1 MENDLTGLGD
11 LFNRSIYRIPDY
23 QRGYAW
29 EEKEVQD
36 FWEDLEILSKNRVHY
51 GGVITLE
58 KVPEDVSQTWSQDV
72 WLFEKRNIQA
82 YYVVDGQQRLT
93 TAMILLS
100 VILKNVKENFRDKK
114 LDENMTVGEIE
125 KSYVFESNNNNLNTT
140 FLFSYEQ
147 DNDSY
152 AYYIYN
158 VLGKH
163 GIIEKGD
170 IKKSKYTDNLDF
182 AYNYFDETCKK
193 FTFEELDALYCK
205 LVYKFVFNRYVI
217 NSKLDIFVTFETM
230 NNRGKNLSQLELLK
244 NRLIYLTTLYELDSG
259 TRKDMRNKVNKC
271 WKKLYY
277 HLGVLSLEKISYNNG
292 RNVYFDRELLNVD
305 DVFLQVQTSSYPAKA
320 FSLLDLKDETKKQR
334 ETEEKSEYNYILSI
348 SDLLKKVFTAKNSI
362 DNILSLNN
370 INDYIS
376 DLSSSR
382 SVWSN
387 MKAPELSDYSVDVQ
401 EYLHKMNY
409 LLGLQNF
416 HYYHYSNEREGF
428 RYRRRVSIETVI
440 ESIIFKML
448 KSNFIEETLK
458 VLKTL
463 EKIIFLN
470 SYLPREDN
478 NQFNQRPKEEAISD
492 FATSVLK
499 FDEMYLY
506 SEKNISE
513 FNRKISKTKNELAK
527 LLSSRS
533 SDFKDKLAYYD
544 FKKISYYILIEYEI
558 YLMKKSMN
566 NYSMADIQRLYLY
579 KSDSSLEHIYPKNG
593 RNEYWKE
600 RFGNLSDK
608 EKNQYKNSLGNLI
621 VISNKK
627 NEGLGNKAYP
637 IKVDGGTVNNP
648 MGYKYGGY
656 AEQYLVNHYPEW
668 TTDTIQQRG
677 KELLT
682 FMQQNW
688 DFQILKKDKNIFLG
702 LPNK

>member
-58 KVPEDVSQTWSQDV
+58 KVPDEVCETWSQDV

-100 VILKNVKENFRDKK
+100 VILKNVKENYSDKK
-114 LDENMTVGEIE
+114 LDENMSVEEIE

-152 AYYIYN
+152 AHYIYN

-163 GIIEKGD
+163 DIIEKGE

-182 AYNYFDETCKK
+182 AYNYFDEKCKK
-193 FTFEELDALYCK
+193 FTFEELDSLYCK

-244 NRLIYLTTLYELDSG
+244 NRLIYLTTLYDIDSG
-259 TRKDMRNKVNKC
+259 TKKEMRNKVNKC

-277 HLGVLSLEKISYNNG
+277 HLGVLSLEKIAYNNG
-292 RNVYFDRELLNVD
+292 RNVYFDGELLNVD
-305 DVFLQVQTSSYPAKA
+305 DIFLQVQTSSYPAKA
-320 FSLLDLKDETKKQR
+320 FSLLDLKDDNRKRK
-334 ETEEKSEYNYILSI
+334 ETEKKEEYNYILSI

-362 DNILSLNN
+362 DNILTINN
-370 INDYIS
+370 IDHYIS
-376 DLSSSR
+376 DLSNSI
-382 SVWSN
+382 SVWCN
-387 MKAPELSDYSVDVQ
+387 MKSPELSDYSADVK
-401 EYLHKMNY
+401 EYLHKINY
-409 LLGLQNF
+409 LLSFQKFN
-416 HYYHYSNEREGF
+416 YYHYRNEREGS
-428 RYRRRVSIETVI
+428 RYRRRVSVETVI

-448 KSNFIEETLK
+448 KSNAIEETLK

-470 SYLPREDN
+470 SYLPKEYN
-478 NQFNQRPKEEAISD
+478 NQTNQRLKEEAMGEFI
-492 FATSVLK
+492 TNVLK
-499 FDEMYLY
+499 FDEMHLY

-513 FNRKISKTKNELAK
+513 FNRNLIKTKTDLAK
-527 LLSSRS
+527 QLGLRS
-533 SDFKDKLAYYD
+533 IDFKDKLAYYD
-544 FKKISYYILIEYEI
+544 FKRLTYYILIEYEI
-558 YLMKKSMN
+558 YLMKKSKN
-566 NYSMADIQRLYLY
+566 NYSMADIQSLYIDRA
-579 KSDSSLEHIYPKNG
+579 DSNLEHIYPKNG
-593 RNEYWKE
+593 RNEYWKK
-600 RFGNLSDK
+600 RFGHLNNK
-608 EKNQYKNSLGNLI
+608 EKDQYKNSLGNLI

-627 NEGLGNKAYP
+627 NEGLGNKDYP
-637 IKVDGGTVNNP
+637 SKVDSGTVNNP
-648 MGYKYGGY
+648 MGFKYGGY
-656 AEQYLVNHYPEW
+656 AEQYLVNNYTDW
-668 TTDTIQQRG
+668 TTDAIESRG
-677 KELLT
+677 KELLK

-688 DFQILKKDKNIFLG
+688 DFRILKKDSRTFLG
-702 LPNK
+702 LPIK